1 MDWKEI
7 LTQVTISLLG
17 IVITTVS
24 GYVIALINSKIKDEK
39 MKKILND
46 ALNVVSNG
54 VDFVYQTYVE
64 ELKGT
69 DLWDKEAMKEASN
82 RAMEYIK
89 VNLTADAKAFITK
102 NGKDI
107 AEWIKEQIEIAI
119 KKSKDKKQ
127 GK

>member
-1 MDWKEI
+1 MDWRQI
-7 LTQVTISLLG
+7 LTEIIISILG
-17 IVITTVS
+17 IVLTAVS
-24 GYVIALINSKIKDEK
+24 GYVMAWISSKIKDEK
-39 MKKILND
+39 MKRILNE
-46 ALNVVSNG
+46 ALQTVSNG

-64 ELKGT
+64 GLKGT
-69 DLWDKEAMKEASN
+69 SLWDENAMKEASN

-89 VNLTADAKAFITK
+89 ANLTADAKAFITK